1 MNTCHYLLHFSWW
14 QQGNFRVP
22 SRSTTMKSA
31 TAGKAFGFWNN
42 KDNTFQF
49 KLPPGTCKAEI
60 SFMGVTGIHE
70 FYFSKN
76 ASEASHVSW
85 EDYDYEYK
93 SEAYML
99 DREFTKHDRHPPII
113 ERPIPRVENMAEFYN
128 PTCPSHFR
136 NGSLIRKRRVYCPHE
151 LRSARTV
158 GGTVGLNQDPAYFT
172 RCRSSPNRRS
182 RSYSR
187 SYSRSPSKTPERRR
201 SCSKSP
207 SRSPVRCPSIRSCT
221 KSRSASYAR
230 SRSQSPSY
238 SQTPH
243 QHEPYIPIWKRQVN
257 MLPDYQR
264 HFLRN
269 VVSRLRGMPNLDSF
283 FDICGVPQYVW
294 KHAQE
299 DSKIEP
305 AEVAEYSAIE
315 QAIGTWW
322 VSNKTKPLYW
332 IVEQIQA
339 GFEELRIG
347 QFFREMLQRHPQMD
361 PSYHE
366 IQLDL
371 PGDSQA
377 DPGSDLPPLC
387 SITVEYAEKQ
397 MSSNERHLLHKLSS
411 FTNRPAC
418 VDEIAVATSMDASA
432 LLNIQAI
439 YHDPKRAECTTYEYI
454 AYHILITWYA
464 GSSKTQTEKLCKLR
478 DIYYSM
484 GYAKNFDMYLADSK
498 FELPRMKK
506 GGKAKQTPSMGV
518 SV

>member
-1 MNTCHYLLHFSWW
+1 MNVCHYLLYFSWW

-22 SRSTTMKSA
+22 SKSITMKSA
-31 TAGKAFGFWNN
+31 TAGKAIGFWNN
-42 KDNTFQF
+42 KDNTFHF

-76 ASEASHVSW
+76 SSEASHVSW

-99 DREFTKHDRHPPII
+99 DREFTKCGRHPPII
-113 ERPIPRVENMAEFYN
+113 ERPIPRVENISEFYN
-128 PTCPSHFR
+128 PTHPSHFR
-136 NGSLIRKRRVYCPHE
+136 NGSLIRQRRVYSPHE
-151 LRSARTV
+151 LRSARPV
-158 GGTVGLNQDPAYFT
+158 GRAMGLNQGPAYFT
-172 RCRSSPNRRS
+172 RDRSSPNRRP

-187 SYSRSPSKTPERRR
+187 SHSRSPSRTPERRR
-201 SCSKSP
+201 SYSKSP
-207 SRSPVRCPSIRSCT
+207 SRSPVRCPSIRSRT
-221 KSRSASYAR
+221 RSRSASYAR

-238 SQTPH
+238 CRTHPQPET
-243 QHEPYIPIWKRQVN
+243 YIPIWKRQVN
-257 MLPDYQR
+257 MFPEYQR
-264 HFLRN
+264 HFLGN
-269 VVSRLRGMPNLDSF
+269 VVSKLRGMPNLDSF

-294 KHAQE
+294 KHTQE

-332 IVEQIQA
+332 IVDQLQA

-347 QFFREMLQRHPQMD
+347 RFFRELLQRHPQMD

-377 DPGSDLPPLC
+377 SPGYDLPPPRN
-387 SITVEYAEKQ
+387 ITVEYAEKQ

-411 FTNRPAC
+411 FANRPAC

-439 YHDPKRAECTTYEYI
+439 CHDPKRAEWTTYEYI

-464 GSSKTQTEKLCKLR
+464 GSSKSQTEKLCKLR

-484 GYAKNFDMYLADSK
+484 
-498 FELPRMKK
+498 
-506 GGKAKQTPSMGV
+506 
-518 SV
+518 